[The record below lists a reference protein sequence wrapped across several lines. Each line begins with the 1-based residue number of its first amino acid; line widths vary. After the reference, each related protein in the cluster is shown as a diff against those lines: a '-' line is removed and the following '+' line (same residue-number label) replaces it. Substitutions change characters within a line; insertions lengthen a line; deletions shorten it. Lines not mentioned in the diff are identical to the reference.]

1 MLIDA
6 PSPAD
11 TGAVPAASDVVPIT
25 LSFTGLTA
33 TLKNGKQILQDCS
46 GVVRPGH
53 TLALLGS
60 SGAGKTTLLSILANR
75 PVSFG
80 VQGQIYFNGQKAK
93 SASRKR
99 FCSLVTQ
106 ETAFMGDFT
115 VRETLH
121 FAALFQ
127 LGYAKVTKALI
138 EDIMAK
144 VGLTSCADSKIGSI
158 FYKGIS
164 GGQQRR
170 LALAMELLKKP
181 SVIFLDEPL
190 TNLDAT
196 AAYQIMM
203 ELQKLARQNHTIVF
217 SAHTP
222 SSRMLEAFDELIVLS
237 RGCVVY
243 FGKASQLS
251 AYLSGISLPVP
262 DLFNPCDFLMHLLIS
277 DTEKLEVDFSKSENK
292 RLIAAAAS
300 STISDRTLKVKAS
313 VAAATEED
321 LDNIDEV
328 DKDRPSVCSRV
339 TTMAHRAALGTLRN
353 PGIFFVRINFFIN
366 LAFFL
371 GAVFFGTCNASS
383 FGNVRSCISLLIG
396 GTVSF
401 VFLSVLSVPFII
413 DDTHVYSREKHNGSY
428 GSMAFTMTLVLRS
441 IFFTAV
447 FAVMCS
453 LLIVYMGKLA
463 NFGLFFVAVWATLMF
478 AEGYAIMWSM
488 ILRDYLI
495 AIVVIMASVAMF
507 MLLSGFLVS
516 FDQIPWVVRWIGYAS
531 PIRYSFRA
539 VLEQQFSSNNTLATG
554 TVFATGQSTLDFLGV
569 NGTPAFW
576 GDIGI
581 LLGMCAS
588 CFITVGVVFE
598 KLW

>member
-1 MLIDA
+1 MLVDA
-6 PSPAD
+6 PP
-11 TGAVPAASDVVPIT
+11 SDVVPIT
-25 LSFTGLTA
+25 LAFTGLTA

-115 VRETLH
+115 VRETLR

-127 LGYAKVTKALI
+127 LGYAKVTNALI
-138 EDIMAK
+138 DDIMAK

-158 FYKGIS
+158 FVKGIS

-196 AAYQIMM
+196 AAYQIML
-203 ELQKLARQNHTIVF
+203 ELQKLAKQNHTIVF

-222 SSRMLEAFDELIVLS
+222 SSRLLEAFDELIVLS
-237 RGCVVY
+237 RGYVVY
-243 FGKASQLS
+243 FGKASLLRE
-251 AYLSGISLPVP
+251 YLSGIALPVP
-262 DLFNPCDFLMHLLIS
+262 DLFNPCDYLMHLLIS
-277 DTEKLEVDFSKSENK
+277 DTEKLEVDFVKSENK
-292 RLIAAAAS
+292 QLIAAAVS
-300 STISDRTLKVKAS
+300 SAVSDRALKIKTS
-313 VAAATEED
+313 IAAPAPADEEED
-321 LDNIDEV
+321 DNIDDV
-328 DKDRPSVCSRV
+328 DTGRPSLSSRV

-353 PGIFFVRINFFIN
+353 PGIFFVRISFFIN

-371 GAVFFGTCNASS
+371 GAVFFGTCNAAN

-401 VFLSVLSVPFII
+401 VFLSILSVPFII
-413 DDTHVYSREKHNGSY
+413 DDTHVYSREKHNGAY
-428 GSMAFTMTLVLRS
+428 GSVAFTLTLFLRS
-441 IFFTAV
+441 LFFTAG
-447 FAVMCS
+447 FALVAS
-453 LLIVYMGKLA
+453 LLIVFMGKLA

-507 MLLSGFLVS
+507 MLLSGFFVS
-516 FDQIPWVVRWIGYAS
+516 FDHIPWVVRWIGYAS

-539 VLEQQFSSNNTLATG
+539 VLEQQFASNSTLATG

-581 LLGMCAS
+581 LLGMCAT